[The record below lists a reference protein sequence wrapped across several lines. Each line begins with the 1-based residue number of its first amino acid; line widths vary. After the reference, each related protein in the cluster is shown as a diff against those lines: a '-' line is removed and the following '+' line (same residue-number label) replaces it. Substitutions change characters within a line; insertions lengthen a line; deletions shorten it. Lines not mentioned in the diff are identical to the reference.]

1 MLFAAS
7 RTQLT
12 QPGDHSVW
20 EGVWVEN
27 SEKLRHFL
35 WYRNSYA
42 VREGIR
48 ALRLRETAFL
58 FHFSEEK
65 KLSQRWQLGLS
76 SCFEV

>member
-35 WYRNSYA
+35 WYRNSFSA
-42 VREGIR
+42 EINFFHGFAGTGFLEGISL
-48 ALRLRETAFL
+48 AIPAEKT
-58 FHFSEEK
+58 K
-65 KLSQRWQLGLS
+65 KLITKIK
-76 SCFEV
+76 